1 MLKRTK
7 GEGRQPE
14 TAGMNTTSSKT
25 NNNDS
30 KDKTFHQ
37 DGAEKKPPLM
47 GQKNSPEV
55 VVQSSFGQVDLS
67 QNISPQFS
75 NDSFF
80 SNDSLQFSNRFSSAI
95 SSSLN
100 SREEV
105 SRGVDWDQEVESV
118 FMEEIDKMRKQME

>member
-14 TAGMNTTSSKT
+14 AAAGMNTTSSKT

-30 KDKTFHQ
+30 KDKTSHQ
-37 DGAEKKPPLM
+37 DGAEKKPPLV
-47 GQKNSPEV
+47 GQNNLSPV
-55 VVQSSFGQVDLS
+55 VVQSSFGQVDPP

-75 NDSFF
+75 NYSFL
-80 SNDSLQFSNRFSSAI
+80 SNDSLQFSSAI
-95 SSSLN
+95 GSSLN
-100 SREEV
+100 SCGEV

-118 FMEEIDKMRKQME
+118 FMEEIDKMSRQME